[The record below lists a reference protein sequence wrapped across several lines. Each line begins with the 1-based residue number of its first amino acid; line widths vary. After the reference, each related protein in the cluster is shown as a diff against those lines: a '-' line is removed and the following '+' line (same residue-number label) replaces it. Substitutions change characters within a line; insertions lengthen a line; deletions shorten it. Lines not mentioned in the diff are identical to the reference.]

1 MFFLCCITVCPL
13 DSECLM
19 MLEYNRTLKSSGS
32 ERITGERPAERN
44 SWEAAVMSSTSD
56 SHFRW
61 VLALL
66 CVCVCAF
73 VCVFVSVDAV

>member
-13 DSECLM
+13 ESECLM
-19 MLEYNRTLKSSGS
+19 LLEYNRALKSSGS

-44 SWEAAVMSSTSD
+44 SWEAAVMPSTTD

-66 CVCVCAF
+66 RVCAF
-73 VCVFVSVDAV
+73 VCVFVCVDAV